1 MAAGMSAAIIAWL
14 AGLCAIGLF
23 AYLLYAL
30 LKPER
35 F

>member
-1 MAAGMSAAIIAWL
+1 MTASVMTWL

-23 AYLLYAL
+23 AYLIFAL
-30 LKPER
+30 MKPER